1 MTISKHVKLFIDRMN
16 STASPCR
23 ICGEYEHS
31 SSACGNLRDVLKE
44 GFFSGGGGGGGSDH
58 DHDEDDSVAN
68 KKKKESY
75 FLFFYLLY

>member
-1 MTISKHVKLFIDRMN
+1 MS

-31 SSACGNLRDVLKE
+31 SSGCGDLRDVLKW
-44 GFFSGGGGGGGSDH
+44 GFYSGGGGGDYH

-75 FLFFYLLY
+75 FLFFYFLY